1 MKELPKI
8 IINDEEENNNKK
20 TIEFEIKSDLVGGNE
35 SSTRL
40 INPDERGKIKRVND
54 VVIDKKEIEKAP
66 HPPELP
72 IPRMPVK
79 VKRPP
84 ELPIPQKL
92 TLKMRLH
99 LLKDETKENAEITSK
114 ELTKKMS
121 RINYYF
127 VSAFI
132 FILIGLIVLG
142 VGIYGKINIENKY
155 SKYESLFND
164 NNYLELKD
172 FCYARK
178 YKECSK
184 YNIYINGLEY
194 MENKKYKD
202 AKEEF
207 NKVSDFKN
215 ANNYINYIE
224 GLDYIQKLDIDLA
237 YDSFSKAN
245 ILNAKEYI
253 KYIDLIKQINNNEDV
268 NYDDLNNI
276 ESNIQLNYVS
286 NYLDSMRLFKEKNYK
301 RIIELLEEPAQI
313 ISPAKDI
320 LNETKYIYA
329 KELQYNGYIGTAF
342 KLLNEIK
349 DYKDASS
356 ILDKPIYTVINNWYY
371 LNDNGF
377 SLKLSF
383 YESSDTCFNEIKNG
397 SLIGLPY
404 DTDSAI
410 YEYKLKNNAIYF
422 KDQNGEYRVIYIVK
436 GFSKDKLTILFGNQI
451 IELKPRT

>member
-84 ELPIPQKL
+84 ELPIPKKL

-142 VGIYGKINIENKY
+142 AGIYGKINIENKY
-155 SKYESLFND
+155 SKYVSLFND

-276 ESNIQLNYVS
+276 ESNIQLNYLS
-286 NYLDSMRLFKEKNYK
+286 SYLDSMMLFKEKNYK
-301 RIIELLEEPAQI
+301 RII
-313 ISPAKDI
+313 
-320 LNETKYIYA
+320 
-329 KELQYNGYIGTAF
+329 
-342 KLLNEIK
+342 
-349 DYKDASS
+349 
-356 ILDKPIYTVINNWYY
+356 
-371 LNDNGF
+371 
-377 SLKLSF
+377 
-383 YESSDTCFNEIKNG
+383 
-397 SLIGLPY
+397 
-404 DTDSAI
+404 
-410 YEYKLKNNAIYF
+410 
-422 KDQNGEYRVIYIVK
+422 
-436 GFSKDKLTILFGNQI
+436 
-451 IELKPRT
+451 

>member
-84 ELPIPQKL
+84 ELPIPKKL

-142 VGIYGKINIENKY
+142 AGIYGKINIENKY
-155 SKYESLFND
+155 SKYVSLFND

-245 ILNAKEYI
+245 ILI
-253 KYIDLIKQINNNEDV
+253 
-268 NYDDLNNI
+268 
-276 ESNIQLNYVS
+276 
-286 NYLDSMRLFKEKNYK
+286 
-301 RIIELLEEPAQI
+301 
-313 ISPAKDI
+313 
-320 LNETKYIYA
+320 
-329 KELQYNGYIGTAF
+329 
-342 KLLNEIK
+342 
-349 DYKDASS
+349 
-356 ILDKPIYTVINNWYY
+356 
-371 LNDNGF
+371 
-377 SLKLSF
+377 
-383 YESSDTCFNEIKNG
+383 
-397 SLIGLPY
+397 
-404 DTDSAI
+404 
-410 YEYKLKNNAIYF
+410 
-422 KDQNGEYRVIYIVK
+422 
-436 GFSKDKLTILFGNQI
+436 
-451 IELKPRT
+451 

>member
-1 MKELPKI
+1 
-8 IINDEEENNNKK
+8 
-20 TIEFEIKSDLVGGNE
+20 
-35 SSTRL
+35 
-40 INPDERGKIKRVND
+40 
-54 VVIDKKEIEKAP
+54 
-66 HPPELP
+66 
-72 IPRMPVK
+72 
-79 VKRPP
+79 
-84 ELPIPQKL
+84 
-92 TLKMRLH
+92 MRLH
-99 LLKDETKENAEITSK
+99 LLKYETKENAEITSK

-142 VGIYGKINIENKY
+142 AGIYGKINIENKY
-155 SKYESLFND
+155 SKYVSLFND

-410 YEYKLKNNAIYF
+410 YEYKLKNNVIYF